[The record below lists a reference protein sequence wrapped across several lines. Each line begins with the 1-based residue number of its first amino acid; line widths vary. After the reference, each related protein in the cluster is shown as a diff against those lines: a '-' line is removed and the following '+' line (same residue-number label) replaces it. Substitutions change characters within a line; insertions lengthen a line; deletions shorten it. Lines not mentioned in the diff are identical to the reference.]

1 MEIVKDYIVYD
12 RYYLRINES
21 EEITKTPW
29 IRKNGFDE
37 HCYVGVNGNIKEMQL
52 YYGKTN
58 PKDAIISM
66 YKEMDKSVKG
76 VTTIILD
83 YLLVEL
89 KLDHKYVMDNL
100 TRESNAF
107 LNSLN
112 DTLYEDHI
120 FREMFSLFSNFK
132 ELKEWLTGDRIDK
145 LLEISK
151 QIRSIRNA
159 RSHKVCCF

>member
-1 MEIVKDYIVYD
+1 
-12 RYYLRINES
+12 
-21 EEITKTPW
+21 
-29 IRKNGFDE
+29 
-37 HCYVGVNGNIKEMQL
+37 
-52 YYGKTN
+52 
-58 PKDAIISM
+58 M
-66 YKEMDKSVKG
+66 YKELDISVKG